1 MSNTFCKKTNICIN
15 NCKNSY
21 NINMENLNE
30 KISKSIKQAR
40 KDLGIS
46 QVELAKRVGVTHA
59 AISFWEN
66 GVNIPN
72 VKDCW
77 MMANELGISI
87 DELVGRND

>member
-1 MSNTFCKKTNICIN
+1 METLNT
-15 NCKNSY
+15 
-21 NINMENLNE
+21 
-30 KISKSIKQAR
+30 KISNSIKQAR
-40 KDLGIS
+40 KEAKIS
-46 QVELAKRVGVTHA
+46 QMELAKRIGVTHA

-77 MMANELGISI
+77 LLANELGISI